1 MDLQGISDL
10 KHVDKFVGMKLK
22 DASRPSILAVF
33 RRFVDSDDGQTSE
46 WPNAEKNGPNNLTNV
61 AQPGWIFGQNFAQR
75 LQKLIKIISKK
86 ETLWVVVVGSSVT
99 AKEFKTKGHFS

>member
-46 WPNAEKNGPNNLTNV
+46 WPNAEKMDPTTWRMLPNLAEFLAKILPNDCKSSLKL
-61 AQPGWIFGQNFAQR
+61 F
-75 LQKLIKIISKK
+75 QKKK
-86 ETLWVVVVGSSVT
+86 HYG
-99 AKEFKTKGHFS
+99 